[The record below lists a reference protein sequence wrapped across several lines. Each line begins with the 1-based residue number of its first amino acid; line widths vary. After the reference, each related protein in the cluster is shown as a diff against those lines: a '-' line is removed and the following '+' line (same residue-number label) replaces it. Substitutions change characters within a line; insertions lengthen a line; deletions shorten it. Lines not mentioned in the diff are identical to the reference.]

1 MNSVLWT
8 WQIRFPNTR
17 VTTTCAISQKAGLDF
32 IAIWRNVVACSKHFR
47 HLLRLINWWTNLL
60 RFNCDMFRQCF
71 NSGGV
76 GVSWGCITC
85 SCHIKMTLLLSHQHQ
100 LNWVVGLS
108 FLNLDCVTRHH
119 PISHPPGFKAEKM
132 NDNCSLTENRLL
144 SLNHQTNIRLIH
156 DVPRTI
162 GQRVSGGRKSRLLLS
177 ISVSPCPVLVAINAT
192 TSRILTS
199 SSWSSQ
205 EEQFVSSD
213 SEPHFIAPNACGSD
227 GPFWLRR
234 AGEVLLRSSSIQ
246 QPPPPLIIMILQSPW
261 PWDKHI

>member
-177 ISVSPCPVLVAINAT
+177 LSLSHRARFSGHKRHHITDFDKQQLKQPGGAIRFIRFRTAFYSPKCVRIRWSILIEESGWGSSTIFVHPTTTATFNHYDFTITVAM
-192 TSRILTS
+192 
-199 SSWSSQ
+199 
-205 EEQFVSSD
+205 
-213 SEPHFIAPNACGSD
+213 G
-227 GPFWLRR
+227 
-234 AGEVLLRSSSIQ
+234 
-246 QPPPPLIIMILQSPW
+246 
-261 PWDKHI
+261 